1 MSEVNPRDWGAFV
14 VSLILLGFFGAYE
27 VAVLFM
33 KVPSNDSLSN
43 ILNNM
48 LVLVAGYWIGSSLGS
63 KNKDAAL
70 IATTTM
76 GAVGK
81 VEGIAKDA
89 TVSPVTPGT
98 PSPLIK
104 AGVTHPA

>member
-1 MSEVNPRDWGAFV
+1 MLTDVNPRDWGAFV
-14 VSLILLGFFGAYE
+14 VSLILLGFFGTYE

-33 KVPSNDSLSN
+33 KVPSNDSLAN

-70 IATTTM
+70 IATSAAATTM
-76 GAVGK
+76 GNVGK
-81 VEGIAKDA
+81 VEGTA
-89 TVSPVTPGT
+89 
-98 PSPLIK
+98 PSPLMK
-104 AGVTHPA
+104 AGVTHPT